1 MKVDVKVLENGTR
14 WFNHANG
21 HVMHECQYCSTWFVP
36 KRRFMQKYCCESCR
50 VMACK
55 KRKNGLY
62 GVSGGNVHDRN
73 KTTNTELYN
82 QMEELRADLKR
93 IKENEKDSNFDTK
106 LQLAKIKRN
115 QDWHIFLTCTIPL
128 IAPKLSKAIGN
139 LFSNNKAD
147 NLEDFMKKAEPI
159 LKKAPDDLKEQ
170 IFDVTSNYFSQQEE
184 KTENKA
190 KKPKGNTPPIV

>member
-1 MKVDVKVLENGTR
+1 
-14 WFNHANG
+14 
-21 HVMHECQYCSTWFVP
+21 
-36 KRRFMQKYCCESCR
+36 
-50 VMACK
+50 MACR
-55 KRKNGLY
+55 KRKTGLY
-62 GVSGGNVHDRN
+62 GTTGGNVKTRN

-82 QMEELRADLKR
+82 QVSELRSELNNLKDLS
-93 IKENEKDSNFDTK
+93 KENGFKSE
-106 LQLAKIKRN
+106 LQLKKIKRN

-170 IFDVTSNYFSQQEE
+170 IFEVTSNYFSQQEE

-190 KKPKGNTPPIV
+190 KNNTPPIV